1 MANLTD
7 LELRF
12 LWKSG
17 DGDVTVDG
25 TNIKSSDIVFLPDRA
40 QLFVNDAYFGL
51 TPAQATALTNATTN
65 ITNLQTGVSGLQT
78 GVQALNERVEI
89 STTLSKT
96 LLQIANEL
104 KAKQDGGAFSGEQGA
119 QAGAEIEVQAAN
131 GNNITNLTEAIN
143 RVYAIAQ
150 AATQAAGVTSVG
162 NASGDDSIII
172 TGVNSGTQGAQGPF
186 TGAITIKTD
195 ASKIKTV
202 TAQNQD
208 NGKGV
213 QITAGTSIDDA
224 LGTINTALQGIQG
237 DIDTNNQAAIAGIQG
252 AQGDAANAL
261 AVGQQALAAA
271 EGAQG
276 ASILKSTGTQGA
288 QTGFT
293 DAALVNAA
301 AIINDLESLFDQLQ
315 GSSSNWV
322 TGDNAEAK
330 TLGTLRDLIAG
341 LRTDLT
347 NLSNSVGTLSDA
359 DFASIT
365 DAINKIKAELN
376 DPDNQNGLTSF
387 LDTVKPIIGGSIE
400 TGEQAGKYTTQSG
413 TNGAAEYA
421 SNLGEIITNLEKEIA
436 AAKQAGEGAGVTS
449 LNTKTGALTITG
461 IQGVDVDN
469 DVTGA
474 DHTIQLKAT
483 SAATLTADL
492 DPVTNGATVQQGSTV
507 QAALNAINAKGAQGI
522 SDAAAAQAT
531 ANQGVQAAEA
541 AQTTANQGVQGAQA
555 AQTTANQG
563 IQGVQGVQAQLTW
576 VVVS

>member
-1 MANLTD
+1 MASLTD

-65 ITNLQTGVSGLQT
+65 ITNLQTGV
-78 GVQALNERVEI
+78 QALNERVEI

-119 QAGAEIEVQAAN
+119 QAGAEIGVQAAN

-172 TGVNSGTQGAQGPF
+172 TGVNSGTQGAQGPY

-224 LGTINTALQGIQG
+224 LGTINTALKGIQG

-276 ASILKSTGTQGA
+276 ASILKSTGTTGT

-376 DPDNQNGLTSF
+376 DPDNGSLQTF
-387 LDTVKPIIGGSIE
+387 LDTVQIITGGAEE
-400 TGEQAGKYTTQSG
+400 TGAQAGKYETKSG
-413 TNGAAEYA
+413 TNGASEYA

-449 LNTKTGALTITG
+449 LNTKTGALSITG

-469 DVTGA
+469 EVTGA
-474 DHTIQLKAT
+474 DNTIQLKAT

-492 DPVTNGATVQQGSTV
+492 TTVTNGAAVQQGATV
-507 QAALNAINAKGAQGI
+507 QEALNAINAKGAQGI
-522 SDAAAAQAT
+522 TDAAAAQAT
-531 ANQGVQAAEA
+531 ANQGVQGAQAAQSAAEA

-555 AQTTANQG
+555 AQTSADNAL
-563 IQGVQGVQAQLTW
+563 AQLKW